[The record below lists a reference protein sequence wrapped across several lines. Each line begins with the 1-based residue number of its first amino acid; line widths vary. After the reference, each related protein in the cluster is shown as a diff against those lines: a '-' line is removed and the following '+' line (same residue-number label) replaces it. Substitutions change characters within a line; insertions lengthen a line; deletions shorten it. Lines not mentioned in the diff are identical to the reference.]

1 MLGVSGRF
9 AATNPI
15 RGIFAGCCASALAPH
30 AMSTTTIA
38 KTLAHFR
45 YFDIAQYRFW
55 ILDFRLSEKESGHRI
70 QVLLFMLFSL
80 IENRQSKI
88 RNYLI
93 TLSAPAN
100 MLGEMVRPICFA
112 AFKLITNSNFFG
124 CSTGS
129 SAGLAPFRILST

>member
-1 MLGVSGRF
+1 M
-9 AATNPI
+9 
-15 RGIFAGCCASALAPH
+15 
-30 AMSTTTIA
+30 
-38 KTLAHFR
+38 AHR
-45 YFDIAQYRFW
+45 RMYDY
-55 ILDFRLSEKESGHRI
+55 LSESGELRQAEPPCSCLVVLGEARKGGLPTGHGGMETMVYTNNHVFRI
-70 QVLLFMLFSL
+70 QKQKGNSVSLGAFWFSSR
-80 IENRQSKI
+80 IWQR
-88 RNYLI
+88 YLI